1 MINSGLG
8 QNSKRSMMHEAFD
21 PELLEKF
28 YRHECSDEEIYLVE
42 EWFVGLDHRKDIN
55 LRVSEEWE
63 NTPLTGK
70 QKELLQDILYKI
82 HFDLRVEEF
91 EQEKGKSKIAILNKI
106 FASVAVSVILVLFGL
121 WLGNNYG
128 LGVKNNYSEIR
139 APYGSRV
146 HFELPDGSTGWLNN
160 GSSLKYP
167 MRFVGGERQV
177 FLVGEGYFDVMHN
190 SNKPFVVQ
198 TENNKVVALGT
209 SFNVQAFKG
218 DIEEEVTLIKGEV
231 VVRRKLSDNKYSD
244 ILVMK
249 PGQHVEL
256 NVNTGEIAFLEQ
268 EAEKYISWKDGKMV
282 FRNDPLSSIINEME
296 RFYNVDIEVKDI
308 ELFKYHFHATF
319 EDETLYEALRLLT
332 LSTPIKYKISK
343 RVKNT
348 SGTYEKRKIVL
359 YIKNI

>member
-1 MINSGLG
+1 M
-8 QNSKRSMMHEAFD
+8 KHEAFN

-28 YRHECSDEEIYLVE
+28 YHHECSDEEIYLVE

-55 LRVSEEWE
+55 MRISEEWE
-63 NTPLTGK
+63 NTPITGE

-91 EQEKGKSKIAILNKI
+91 EKKKGKSKIAILNKI
-106 FASVAVSVILVLFGL
+106 IASVAVSVVLVLLGL

-128 LGVKNNYSEIR
+128 FGVKSTYSEIR

-146 HFELPDGSTGWLNN
+146 YFELSDGSTGWLNN

-167 MRFVGGERQV
+167 MRFVGSKREV
-177 FLVGEGYFDVMHN
+177 FLDGEGYFDVMHN

-198 TENNKVVALGT
+198 TENAKVVALGT
-209 SFNVQAFKG
+209 SFNVHAFKG
-218 DIEEEVTLIKGEV
+218 DVEEEVTLIKGEV
-231 VVRRKLSDNKYSD
+231 VVKRKLSDNSFSD

-249 PGQHVEL
+249 PGQHVEFD
-256 NVNTGEIAFLEQ
+256 VNTGEIAFLEQ

-282 FRNDPLSSIINEME
+282 FRNDPLSNIIKEME
-296 RFYNVDIEVKDI
+296 RFYNVDIKVKDK

-332 LSTPIKYKISK
+332 LSTPMKYKIFK

-348 SGTYEKRKIVL
+348 DGTYEKRKIVL
-359 YIKNI
+359 YIKNM